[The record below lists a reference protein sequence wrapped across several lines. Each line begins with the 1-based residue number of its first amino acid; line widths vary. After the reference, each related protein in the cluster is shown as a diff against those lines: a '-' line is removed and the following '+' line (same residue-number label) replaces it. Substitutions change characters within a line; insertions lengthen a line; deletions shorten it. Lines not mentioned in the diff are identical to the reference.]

1 MPKSNETI
9 NQELYDL
16 LDTKGFDPETY
27 DSSGKKVPL
36 PDDAEIIQ
44 FHFHQNGVD
53 HGTVTVTIDGLK
65 QMKVYFSNDITD
77 SANSS
82 REEGV
87 ESSWTSFLKQLKKFA
102 TKRQLGFSLA
112 NVDKLGADMR
122 RREAQKK
129 LDEGYY
135 GTRRTSFNDRPGN
148 VKLIIKHNKPLEEGD
163 QRYRYI
169 ERIFVENAVGERLL
183 CPTLKP
189 SEGRAFARHIV
200 EGGQYR
206 DERWNHIGEICEDI
220 KHLSGF
226 VRATRTKQFNESVTR
241 VVTEATQ
248 HYNNLRETMRRLQSG
263 RGYNSYFESWQPALM
278 ETHGDSDFSKMFSQS
293 TVDPRIERAFPVLGK
308 MGINLQEMSEVTEF
322 ASWADGI
329 IQEELE
335 PTTGGQFDE
344 LIDLLGPDSDPMP
357 VGADASSAIGELS
370 DIIEDDTL
378 NDELRRAAEADPDND
393 ARPVIVSWLE
403 KNRGNAVYDRVLD
416 ELDRSAPAEPKQQP
430 QADAPVKPAPEKN
443 TKTPPKLPPLP
454 KLPQDNLAEELNR
467 LLALAGKRG

>member
-44 FHFHQNGVD
+44 FHFHQNGID

-77 SANSS
+77 SSNSA

-122 RREAQKK
+122 KREAQKK

-148 VKLIIKHNKPLEEGD
+148 VKLIIKHNKKLEEGD
-163 QRYRYI
+163 QRYRFI
-169 ERIFVENAVGERLL
+169 EKIFVESDIGERLL

-206 DERWNHIGEICEDI
+206 DDRWNHIAEMCEDI
-220 KHLSGF
+220 KNLSGF

-241 VVTEATQ
+241 VVTEATE
-248 HYNNLRETMRRLQSG
+248 HYNNLRETMRRLQTG
-263 RGYNSYFESWQPALM
+263 RGYNSYFENWQPTLM
-278 ETHGDSDFSKMFSQS
+278 ETEAQGDFSQMFSQS

-308 MGINLQEMSEVTEF
+308 MGLNLREMTEVSEFE
-322 ASWADGI
+322 SWAESV

-335 PTTGGQFDE
+335 PATGRQVE
-344 LIDLLGPDSDPMP
+344 DLVDMLSSESEPMP
-357 VGADASSAIGELS
+357 VGADAGSAIGELA
-370 DIIEDDTL
+370 DIIEDEGL
-378 NDELRRAAEADPDND
+378 NKELRRAAQADPDND
-393 ARPVIVSWLE
+393 ARPIIIGWME
-403 KNRGNAVYDRVLD
+403 KNRGNAIYDRVLD
-416 ELDRSAPAEPKQQP
+416 KLDQAETSEPVQTKAPPPAKMPPAKP
-430 QADAPVKPAPEKN
+430 DAPEQSPMPD
-443 TKTPPKLPPLP
+443 KLS
-454 KLPQDNLAEELNR
+454 EELGR

>member
-77 SANSS
+77 SSNSA

-148 VKLIIKHNKPLEEGD
+148 VKLIIKHNKKLEEGD
-163 QRYRYI
+163 QRYRFI
-169 ERIFVENAVGERLL
+169 EKIFVENDIGERLL

-206 DERWNHIGEICEDI
+206 DDRWNHITEICEDI
-220 KHLSGF
+220 KNLSGF

-241 VVTEATQ
+241 VVTEATE
-248 HYNNLRETMRRLQSG
+248 HYANLRETMRRLQTG
-263 RGYNSYFESWQPALM
+263 RGYNSYFENWQPALM
-278 ETHGDSDFSKMFSQS
+278 ETEAQGDFSQMFSQS

-308 MGINLQEMSEVTEF
+308 MGLNLREMTEVSEFE
-322 ASWADGI
+322 SWAESV

-335 PTTGGQFDE
+335 PATGRQVE
-344 LIDLLGPDSDPMP
+344 DLVDMLSSESEPMP
-357 VGADASSAIGELS
+357 VGADAGSAIGELA
-370 DIIEDDTL
+370 DIIEDEGL
-378 NDELRRAAEADPDND
+378 NNELRRAAQADPDND
-393 ARPVIVSWLE
+393 ARPIIIGWME
-403 KNRGNAVYDRVLD
+403 KNRGNAIYDRVLD
-416 ELDRSAPAEPKQQP
+416 QLDQAETSEPAQTKAEPPTKLP
-430 QADAPVKPAPEKN
+430 ASKPATSSQGPM
-443 TKTPPKLPPLP
+443 PDKLS
-454 KLPQDNLAEELNR
+454 EELGR

>member
-44 FHFHQNGVD
+44 FHFHQNGID

-77 SANSS
+77 SSNSA

-112 NVDKLGADMR
+112 NVDKLGSDMR
-122 RREAQKK
+122 KREAQKK

-135 GTRRTSFNDRPGN
+135 GTRSTSFNDRPGN
-148 VKLIIKHNKPLEEGD
+148 VKLIIKHNKKLEEGD
-163 QRYRYI
+163 QRYRFI
-169 ERIFVENAVGERLL
+169 EKIFVENAIGERLL

-206 DERWNHIGEICEDI
+206 DERWNHISEICEDI
-220 KHLSGF
+220 KNLSGF

-241 VVTEATQ
+241 VVTEATE
-248 HYNNLRETMRRLQSG
+248 HYNNLRETMRRLQTG
-263 RGYNSYFESWQPALM
+263 RGYNSYFESWQPTLM
-278 ETHGDSDFSKMFSQS
+278 ETEGQSDFAQMFSQS

-308 MGINLQEMSEVTEF
+308 MGLTLREMNEVSEFE
-322 ASWADGI
+322 SWAESV

-335 PTTGGQFDE
+335 PATGRQVE
-344 LIDLLGPDSDPMP
+344 DLVDMLGSESEPMP
-357 VGADASSAIGELS
+357 VGADAGSAIGELA
-370 DIIEDDTL
+370 DIIEDEGL
-378 NDELRRAAEADPDND
+378 NNELRRAAQADPDND
-393 ARPVIVSWLE
+393 ARPIIVGWME

-416 ELDRSAPAEPKQQP
+416 QLDQEEPQTPEPQKSAPAPKMEPSKP
-430 QADAPVKPAPEKN
+430 PAPKVDAVPD
-443 TKTPPKLPPLP
+443 K
-454 KLPQDNLAEELNR
+454 LAEELSR
-467 LLALAGKRG
+467 LLALAGKRV